1 MRLAQQALR
10 DGKLDDALGVYQKE
24 LTANP
29 NSAPANNA
37 AGTVLDLMGKGAE
50 ARQHFQR
57 AMDAAADAAAKAN
70 AQRQMAMSYAFE
82 GDCRNTV
89 KFEQMAI
96 AYWATR
102 EQAEPQNAFYQQ
114 GELANEAARVCIDAG
129 DLETA
134 ATWYRKGA
142 ELGLKEPG
150 NETHPKSLWNFRL
163 EHALARI
170 AARQGNKAEAQKHV
184 AAAKAQLDGDTK
196 MAGQQARFFPYLT
209 GYVALYTGDSKMA
222 LDELQ
227 KAVAMQGNAGDPFLQ
242 CLLGMTYEKLGEKE
256 KAMECYT
263 KASATTAHNPPA
275 AFAKPF
281 SRKKLG

>member
-1 MRLAQQALR
+1 MRQAQQALR
-10 DGKLDDALGVYQKE
+10 DGKLDDALVVYRKE
-24 LTANP
+24 LAVNP
-29 NSAPANNA
+29 NSAQAANG
-37 AGTVLDLMGKGAE
+37 AGTVADLMGKSAE
-50 ARQHFQR
+50 ARQHFQH
-57 AMDAAADAAAKAN
+57 AIDSAADAVAKAN
-70 AQRQMAMSYAFE
+70 AQRQMAMSFAFE

-89 KFEQMAI
+89 KYEQMAM
-96 AYWATR
+96 AYWVTR

-134 ATWYRKGA
+134 DAWYRKGT

-150 NETHPKSLWNFRL
+150 NETHPRSLWNFRL

-184 AAAKAQLDGDTK
+184 AAAKAQLDGDPK
-196 MAGQQARFFPYLT
+196 MAEAQGRFFPYLT
-209 GYVALYTGDSKMA
+209 GYVALYTGDSKLA
-222 LDELQ
+222 LEELQ
-227 KAVAMQGNAGDPFLQ
+227 KAVAMQGNATDPFLQ

-256 KAMECYT
+256 KALECYR

-275 AFAKPF
+275 AFARPF
-281 SRKKLG
+281 TRKKLG